1 MKILSIRNKIF
12 ISLISL
18 VLLTAILIGT
28 FGQLSARSVV
38 EERMLGSEI
47 PSTVQNVSAQINN
60 EISEMLVISTQLATD
75 SFILDWNENGR
86 SKAGEAQLVQKLKDI
101 TQTFD
106 LSAASFADR
115 QSAMYWNQD
124 GFLRQLKNDNIDGWF
139 YAYRDSAKQTSASL
153 YHYPNSNKI
162 DVFINYQQ
170 LQGAGLSGIA
180 KSFEAMAELLNSFKI
195 EETGFV
201 YLVDGNGVIQL
212 HRNKSLIGKS
222 INEIYKTNVDSLL
235 NQTDF
240 NLAESLFEQDL
251 LVASSHIDSANWFV
265 VAQVPRSEIFHAID
279 EARQQ
284 IMLTMLVIILIA
296 FVLAYFITNSITQPI
311 AQLATMFQEL
321 GRGQANISHRLP
333 EKGQQEMIA
342 VAKGYN
348 QFISKL
354 AAVFVQVEENSQKLH
369 DIAVKLNND
378 ANTSI
383 SGSITSDENTQHI
396 STALSQIGETVSEI
410 AKNALEAS
418 DIATNIQTNESHVQQ
433 VIEQTDNDISNLAE
447 KINDIATVINSLTVN
462 TETIANAL
470 SAIET
475 ISAQTNLLALN
486 AAIEAARAGEHGRG
500 FSVVADEVRNLAAQT
515 ATSTTQIQGIME
527 TLRASSASASSEIEG
542 VIEQSKHTS
551 ASIEKAR
558 QDLLKSVELTH
569 KITNTSHIVAT
580 ATEEQSITLTDI
592 NANMDEFTSTAVDNR
607 EMVQKYADETQTL
620 QGLSQDLEK
629 LMAQFKKH

>member
-1 MKILSIRNKIF
+1 MKNLSIRNKIF

-28 FGQLSARSVV
+28 FGQLSARSVI

-75 SFILDWNENGR
+75 SFILDWNANGR

-139 YAYRDSAKQTSASL
+139 YAYRDSGKQTSASL

-212 HRNKSLIGKS
+212 HQNKSLIGKS

-240 NLAESLFEQDL
+240 NLAEGLFDQDL

-348 QFISKL
+348 QFVSKL
-354 AAVFVQVEENSQKLH
+354 EAVFVQVEENSQKLH

-383 SGSITSDENTQHI
+383 NGSIASDENTQHI

-418 DIATNIQTNESHVQQ
+418 DIANNIQTNESHVQQ

-447 KINDIATVINSLTVN
+447 KINDISTVIDSLTVN

-470 SAIET
+470 SVIET

-527 TLRASSASASSEIEG
+527 TLQASSASASSEIEG

-569 KITNTSHIVAT
+569 KITDTSHVVAT

-592 NANMDEFTSTAVDNR
+592 NSNMDEFTSTAVDNR
-607 EMVQKYADETQTL
+607 EMVQKIADETQTL
-620 QGLSQDLEK
+620 QGLSQDLDK